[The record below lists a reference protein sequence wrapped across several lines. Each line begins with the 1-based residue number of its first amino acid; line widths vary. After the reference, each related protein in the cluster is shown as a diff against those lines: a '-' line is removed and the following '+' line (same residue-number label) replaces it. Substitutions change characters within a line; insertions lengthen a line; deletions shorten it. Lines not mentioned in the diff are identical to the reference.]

1 MEDQMDVEALIDAYV
16 EDVAQLLP
24 RKLRTDV
31 ALELRGLLRE
41 ELQLRAAAQGRTLDA
56 HIALEGIR
64 AFGKPR
70 DVAARYFEPWVI
82 IPHTETRRFASAAII
97 GALVLLALSPLSNA
111 AARSE
116 QLAIAIL
123 AWLGALVA
131 YFAILSLKDRRK
143 SAANLWVPRDGDRV
157 SRVGALAIVAII
169 CLGIVAYGAPSWL
182 FAQFSHGRSLP
193 TWLDYDAA
201 FHSSRL
207 PVLFFVWGC
216 QAVLLL
222 VLVIRGRWSPQLR
235 RMDVWLEVGV
245 ALVLIWFLAA
255 GNVFREAAPNK
266 VALSAITVCA
276 LLLFIDACV
285 KLYKV
290 TSRIRPAD
298 ELRSEPN

>member
-16 EDVAQLLP
+16 QDVAQLLP
-24 RKLRTDV
+24 RRMRTDV
-31 ALELRGLLRE
+31 ALELRGLVRQ
-41 ELQLRAAAQGRTLDA
+41 ELESRAAAQARTLDM
-56 HIALEGIR
+56 HIALQGIR

-82 IPHTETRRFASAAII
+82 IPLTETRRFASAAII

-111 AARSE
+111 PARSE

-123 AWLGALVA
+123 AWLGALVT
-131 YFAILSLKDRRK
+131 YFAILSFKDRHK
-143 SAANLWVPRDGDRV
+143 NAANLWVPRDGDRV
-157 SRVGALAIVAII
+157 SRVGALAIIAII
-169 CLGIVAYGAPSWL
+169 CMGIAAYGAPSWL
-182 FAQFSHGRSLP
+182 FTQLSHGRSLP

-207 PVLFFVWGC
+207 PVLFFLWGC
-216 QAVLLL
+216 QAVLLV
-222 VLVIRGRWSPQLR
+222 VLVIRGRWNPQLR
-235 RMDVWLEVGV
+235 RMDISLEIGV

-255 GNVFREAAPNK
+255 GTVFREAAPNK

-276 LLLFIDACV
+276 LLLFIDAGV
-285 KLYKV
+285 KLNRA

-298 ELRSEPN
+298 NLAPGR